1 MQGGLPI
8 VVDGEVI
15 GGIGASFAPPEE
27 DEQVAKAGLA
37 ALTQ

>member
-1 MQGGLPI
+1 V

-15 GGIGASFAPPEE
+15 GGLGASFATPEE
-27 DEQVAKAGLA
+27 DEQVAKAGPA